1 MFIHIIKKERDYID
15 NRSFKQLMVSFAALK
30 IKLTIMQKYSVKPLS
45 NIAKIGLEKLEGTS
59 CSLDENSEAPD
70 GVLVRSTKMTSDDLS
85 ANLKAISRAGAGVNN
100 IPIEKCTEDGIVVFN
115 TPGANANAVKEL
127 VLAGLMLS
135 SRNVYAS
142 IDFVNKLTEMND
154 MAELEPFLESNKKQF
169 KGNELAGSTLGV
181 VGLGAIGS
189 KVARMGVS
197 LEMDVVGYDPAISV
211 EAAWKLPSQIQPVGS
226 IEELFRISDYI
237 SIHIPALSSTKGIIN
252 KDLFKEA
259 RELSLLN
266 FARHE
271 VVNTSDV
278 LEFLDKGNLRNF
290 ITDFPTPELIKRANE
305 KKDVIL
311 LPHIGASTA
320 QAEEN
325 CAVMA
330 VNQMT
335 DFLETGN
342 IKNSVNFPNVQL
354 KRTTEHRISIIN
366 KNVPAMIGQIA
377 TALGELNLNIAEMTN
392 VSRGDI
398 AYNLID
404 IENGVDEKSISS
416 LKGIENVIDVRLIL

>member
-1 MFIHIIKKERDYID
+1 
-15 NRSFKQLMVSFAALK
+15 MVSFAALK
-30 IKLTIMQKYSVKPLS
+30 IKLINMQKFTVKPMS
-45 NIAKIGLEKLEGTS
+45 NIAQIGLEKLEGTD
-59 CSLDENSEAPD
+59 CSLEENTDNPD
-70 GVLVRSTKMTSDDLS
+70 GVLVRSTKLSKDDLNS
-85 ANLKAISRAGAGVNN
+85 DLKAISRAGAGVNN
-100 IPIEKCTEDGIVVFN
+100 IPVDSCTEQGIVVFN

-142 IDFVNKLTEMND
+142 IDFVNELVD
-154 MAELEPFLESNKKQF
+154 MDQMSDLEPFLESNKKQF
-169 KGNELAGSTLGV
+169 KGSELAGSTLGV

-189 KVARMGVS
+189 KVARMGVA
-197 LEMDVVGYDPAISV
+197 LDMEVVGYDPALSV
-211 EAAWKLPSQIQPVGS
+211 EAAWKLPSQVQPASS
-226 IEELFRISDYI
+226 IEELFKVSDYI
-237 SIHIPALSSTKGIIN
+237 SIHIPALPSTEGIIN
-252 KDLFKEA
+252 KDLFIEA
-259 RELSLLN
+259 SNLSLLN

-271 VVNTSDV
+271 VVNTDDV
-278 LEFLDKGNLRNF
+278 LEYLDKGCLRNF
-290 ITDFPTPELIKRANE
+290 ITDFPTPGLIKRANTN
-305 KKDVIL
+305 KDVVL

-330 VNQMT
+330 VNQVV

-342 IKNSVNFPNVQL
+342 IRNSVNFPNVQL
-354 KRTTEHRISIIN
+354 KRTTEFRISIIN

-404 IENGVDEKSISS
+404 IENEVNEESISK
-416 LKGIENVIDVRLIL
+416 LKEIENVINVRLIR

>member
-1 MFIHIIKKERDYID
+1 MKKFTVRP
-15 NRSFKQLMVSFAALK
+15 
-30 IKLTIMQKYSVKPLS
+30 YSS
-45 NIAKIGLEKLEGTS
+45 IAKIGLEKLDGTS
-59 CSLDENSEAPD
+59 CSLNEETTSPD
-70 GVLVRSTKMTSDDLS
+70 GVLVRSTKLDSSHLTE
-85 ANLKAISRAGAGVNN
+85 NLKAISRAGAGVNN
-100 IPIEKCTEDGIVVFN
+100 IPVNSCTEKGIVVFN

-142 IDFVNKLTEMND
+142 IDFVNKLSDMKEMN
-154 MAELEPFLESNKKQF
+154 ELEPFLESNKKQF

-197 LEMDVVGYDPAISV
+197 LDMNVVGFDPALSV
-211 EAAWKLPSQIQPVGS
+211 EAAWRLPSQVSPANS
-226 IEELFRISDYI
+226 IEELFKVSDYV
-237 SIHIPALSSTKGIIN
+237 SIHIPALPTTEGIIN

-259 RELSLLN
+259 SQLSLLN

-271 VVNTSDV
+271 VVNTLDV
-278 LEFLDKGNLRNF
+278 LDFIEKGNLRNF
-290 ITDFPTPELIKRANE
+290 ITDFPTPELISRANKE
-305 KKDVIL
+305 KDVIL

-342 IKNSVNFPNVQL
+342 IKNSVNFPDVKL
-354 KRTTEHRISIIN
+354 KRTSDHRISIIN

-392 VSRGDI
+392 VSRDEV

-404 IENGVDEKSISS
+404 IENEVNEESITKLSE
-416 LKGIENVIDVRLIL
+416 IENVINVRLIN

>member
-1 MFIHIIKKERDYID
+1 
-15 NRSFKQLMVSFAALK
+15 MVSFAALK
-30 IKLTIMQKYSVKPLS
+30 IKLINMQKFTVKPMS
-45 NIAKIGLEKLEGTS
+45 NIAQIGLEKLEGTD
-59 CSLDENSEAPD
+59 CSLEENTDNPD
-70 GVLVRSTKMTSDDLS
+70 GVLVRSTKLSNDDLNS
-85 ANLKAISRAGAGVNN
+85 DLKAISRAGAGVNN
-100 IPIEKCTEDGIVVFN
+100 IPVDSCTEQGIVVFN

-142 IDFVNKLTEMND
+142 IDFVNELVD
-154 MAELEPFLESNKKQF
+154 MDQMSDLEPFLESNKKQF
-169 KGNELAGSTLGV
+169 KGSELAGSTLGV

-189 KVARMGVS
+189 KVARMGVA
-197 LEMDVVGYDPAISV
+197 LDMEVVGYDPALSV
-211 EAAWKLPSQIQPVGS
+211 EAAWKLPSQVQPASS
-226 IEELFRISDYI
+226 IEELFKVSDYI
-237 SIHIPALSSTKGIIN
+237 SIHIPALPSTEGIIN
-252 KDLFKEA
+252 RDLFKEA
-259 RELSLLN
+259 SNLSLLN

-271 VVNTSDV
+271 VVNTDDV
-278 LEFLDKGNLRNF
+278 LEYLDKGCLRNF
-290 ITDFPTPELIKRANE
+290 ITDFPTPGLIKRANTN
-305 KKDVIL
+305 KDVVL

-330 VNQMT
+330 VNQVV

-342 IKNSVNFPNVQL
+342 IRNSVNFPNVQL
-354 KRTTEHRISIIN
+354 KRTTQFRISIIN

-392 VSRGDI
+392 VSRGEI

-404 IENGVDEKSISS
+404 IENEVNEESISK
-416 LKGIENVIDVRLIL
+416 LKEIENVINVRLIR

>member
-1 MFIHIIKKERDYID
+1 
-15 NRSFKQLMVSFAALK
+15 
-30 IKLTIMQKYSVKPLS
+30 MQEYLVKPLS
-45 NIAKIGLEKLEGTS
+45 NIAQVGLDKLEGTS
-59 CSLDENSEAPD
+59 CNLAESSSKPD
-70 GVLVRSTKMTSDDLS
+70 GVLVRSTKLSSEDLTD
-85 ANLKAISRAGAGVNN
+85 NLKAISRAGAGVNN
-100 IPIEKCTEDGIVVFN
+100 IPVDECTERGIVVFN

-135 SRNVYAS
+135 SRNIYAS
-142 IDFVNKLTEMND
+142 IDFVNELTDKGEMS
-154 MAELEPFLESNKKQF
+154 ELEPFLESNKKQF
-169 KGNELAGSTLGV
+169 KGNELAGSSLGV

-197 LEMDVVGYDPAISV
+197 LDMDVFGFDPALSV
-211 EAAWKLPSQIQPVGS
+211 EAAWKLPSQVQPAAS
-226 IEELFRISDYI
+226 LEELFKMCDYV
-237 SIHIPALSSTKGIIN
+237 SIHIPAIPSTEKLIN
-252 KDLFKEA
+252 GDLFKGSKN
-259 RELSLLN
+259 LSLLN

-271 VVNTSDV
+271 VVDTDDV
-278 LEFLDKGNLRNF
+278 LNFIDKGNLRNF

-335 DFLETGN
+335 EFLQTGN
-342 IKNSVNFPNVQL
+342 IRNSVNFPNVHL
-354 KRTTEHRISIIN
+354 NRTTDHRVSIIN

-377 TALGELNLNIAEMTN
+377 TELGELNLNIAEMTN
-392 VSRGDI
+392 VSKGDI

-404 IENGVDEKSISS
+404 IENEVSEESIEK
-416 LKGIENVIDVRLIL
+416 LKAIENVIDVRLIG

>member
-1 MFIHIIKKERDYID
+1 MKKFTVRP
-15 NRSFKQLMVSFAALK
+15 
-30 IKLTIMQKYSVKPLS
+30 YSS
-45 NIAKIGLEKLEGTS
+45 IAKIGLEKLDGTS
-59 CSLDENSEAPD
+59 CSLNEETTSPD
-70 GVLVRSTKMTSDDLS
+70 GILVRSTKLDSSHLTE
-85 ANLKAISRAGAGVNN
+85 NLKAISRAGAGVNN
-100 IPIEKCTEDGIVVFN
+100 IPVNSCTEKGIVVFN

-142 IDFVNKLTEMND
+142 IDFVNKLSDMKEMN
-154 MAELEPFLESNKKQF
+154 ELEPFLESNKKQF

-197 LEMDVVGYDPAISV
+197 LDMNVVGFDPALSV
-211 EAAWKLPSQIQPVGS
+211 EAAWRLPSQVSPANS
-226 IEELFRISDYI
+226 IEELFKVSDYV
-237 SIHIPALSSTKGIIN
+237 SIHIPALPTTEGIIN

-259 RELSLLN
+259 SQLSLLN

-278 LEFLDKGNLRNF
+278 LDFIEKGNLRNF
-290 ITDFPTPELIKRANE
+290 ITDFPTPELISRANKE
-305 KKDVIL
+305 KDVIL

-342 IKNSVNFPNVQL
+342 IKNSVNFPDVKL
-354 KRTTEHRISIIN
+354 KRTSDHRISIIN

-392 VSRGDI
+392 VSRDEV

-404 IENGVDEKSISS
+404 IENEVNEESITKLS
-416 LKGIENVIDVRLIL
+416 KIENVINVRLIN

>member
-1 MFIHIIKKERDYID
+1 MKKFTVRP
-15 NRSFKQLMVSFAALK
+15 
-30 IKLTIMQKYSVKPLS
+30 YSS
-45 NIAKIGLEKLEGTS
+45 IAKIGLEKLDGTS
-59 CSLDENSEAPD
+59 CSLNEETTSPD
-70 GVLVRSTKMTSDDLS
+70 GILVRSTKLDSSHLTE
-85 ANLKAISRAGAGVNN
+85 NLKAISRAGAGVNN
-100 IPIEKCTEDGIVVFN
+100 IPVNSCTEKGIVVFN

-142 IDFVNKLTEMND
+142 IDFVNKLSDMKEMN
-154 MAELEPFLESNKKQF
+154 ELEPFLESNKKQF

-197 LEMDVVGYDPAISV
+197 LDMNVVGFDPALSV
-211 EAAWKLPSQIQPVGS
+211 EAAWRLPSQVSPANS
-226 IEELFRISDYI
+226 IEELFKVSDYV
-237 SIHIPALSSTKGIIN
+237 SIHIPALPTTEGIIN

-259 RELSLLN
+259 SQLSLLN

-271 VVNTSDV
+271 VVNTLDV
-278 LEFLDKGNLRNF
+278 LDFIEKGNLRNF
-290 ITDFPTPELIKRANE
+290 ITDFPTPELISRANQE
-305 KKDVIL
+305 KDVIL

-342 IKNSVNFPNVQL
+342 IKNSVNFPDVKL
-354 KRTTEHRISIIN
+354 KKTSDHRISITN

-392 VSRGDI
+392 VSRGEV

-404 IENGVDEKSISS
+404 IENEVNEESITKLSE
-416 LKGIENVIDVRLIL
+416 IENVINVRLIN

>member
-1 MFIHIIKKERDYID
+1 MKKFTVRP
-15 NRSFKQLMVSFAALK
+15 
-30 IKLTIMQKYSVKPLS
+30 YSS
-45 NIAKIGLEKLEGTS
+45 IAKIGLEKLDGTS
-59 CSLDENSEAPD
+59 CSLNEETTSPD
-70 GVLVRSTKMTSDDLS
+70 GILVRSTKLDSSHLTE
-85 ANLKAISRAGAGVNN
+85 NLKAISRAGAGVNN
-100 IPIEKCTEDGIVVFN
+100 IPVNSCTEKGIVVFN

-142 IDFVNKLTEMND
+142 IDFVNKLSDMKEMN
-154 MAELEPFLESNKKQF
+154 ELEPFLESNKKQF

-197 LEMDVVGYDPAISV
+197 LDMNVVGFDPALSV
-211 EAAWKLPSQIQPVGS
+211 EAAWRLPSQVSPANS
-226 IEELFRISDYI
+226 IEELFKVSDYV
-237 SIHIPALSSTKGIIN
+237 SIHIPALPTTEGIIN

-259 RELSLLN
+259 SQLSLLN

-271 VVNTSDV
+271 VVNTLDV
-278 LEFLDKGNLRNF
+278 LDFIEKGNLRNF
-290 ITDFPTPELIKRANE
+290 ITDFPTPELISRANKE
-305 KKDVIL
+305 KDVIL

-330 VNQMT
+330 VNQMI

-342 IKNSVNFPNVQL
+342 IKNSVNFPDVKL
-354 KRTTEHRISIIN
+354 KRTSDHRISIIN

-392 VSRGDI
+392 VSRDEV

-404 IENGVDEKSISS
+404 IENEVNEESITKLSE
-416 LKGIENVIDVRLIL
+416 IENVISVRLIN

>member
-1 MFIHIIKKERDYID
+1 
-15 NRSFKQLMVSFAALK
+15 
-30 IKLTIMQKYSVKPLS
+30 MQKYNVRPFS
-45 NIAKIGLEKLEGTS
+45 NIAQIGLEKLEGTQ
-59 CSLDENSEAPD
+59 CHLDEATDSPD
-70 GVLVRSTKMTSDDLS
+70 GILVRSTKLNSEHLSD
-85 ANLKAISRAGAGVNN
+85 NLKAISRAGAGVNN
-100 IPIEKCTEDGIVVFN
+100 IPVDSCTEKGIVVFN

-135 SRNVYAS
+135 SRNVFAS
-142 IDFVNKLTEMND
+142 IDFVNNLSDKKEMS
-154 MAELEPFLESNKKQF
+154 ELEPFLEGNKKQF

-189 KVARMGVS
+189 KVARMGVA
-197 LEMDVVGYDPAISV
+197 LEMDVIGFDPALSV
-211 EAAWKLPSQIQPVGS
+211 EAAWKLPSQVTPASS
-226 IEELFRISDYI
+226 IEELFKASDYV
-237 SIHIPALSSTKGIIN
+237 SIHIPALPSTAGLIN
-252 KDLFKEA
+252 ADLFKEA
-259 RELSLLN
+259 NQLSLLN

-271 VVNTSDV
+271 VVNTKDV
-278 LEFLDKGNLRNF
+278 LEYIEKGNLRNF
-290 ITDFPTPELIKRANE
+290 ITDFPTPELIQRANE
-305 KKDVIL
+305 EKDVIL

-330 VNQMT
+330 VNQIT

-342 IKNSVNFPNVQL
+342 IKNSVNFPNVKL
-354 KRTTEHRISIIN
+354 NSSTDYRISIIN

-377 TALGELNLNIAEMTN
+377 TALGDLNLNIAEMTN

-404 IENGVDEKSISS
+404 IENAVDENSISK
-416 LKGIENVIDVRLIL
+416 LGEIENVISVRLIK